1 MNKIHSSFLISYIES
16 FVCAAEVWPSAVSHL
31 AKTSFIN
38 LAILV
43 RKYFNPLPFL
53 NVWQHLELIL
63 SSLSCTEFPLPVLN
77 VWQYLELILLS
88 LSCTEC
94 CHYVGLVHHQVL
106 SVSSRI
112 SSFLVFG

>member
-1 MNKIHSSFLISYIES
+1 
-16 FVCAAEVWPSAVSHL
+16 
-31 AKTSFIN
+31 
-38 LAILV
+38 
-43 RKYFNPLPFL
+43 
-53 NVWQHLELIL
+53 
-63 SSLSCTEFPLPVLN
+63 LPVLN

-112 SSFLVFG
+112 SSFLVFGWCPSSMSTSSLGRLCMYSCMHVCMYVCMHAWKYHLGTSLYTPWYV

>member
-1 MNKIHSSFLISYIES
+1 
-16 FVCAAEVWPSAVSHL
+16 
-31 AKTSFIN
+31 
-38 LAILV
+38 
-43 RKYFNPLPFL
+43 
-53 NVWQHLELIL
+53 
-63 SSLSCTEFPLPVLN
+63 LPVLN